1 MGIVSGAVLGLL
13 AAYML
18 GFDLGLAAAYGSG
31 TGVIVGATVLSF
43 ADHPNRLAIG
53 TVAGLVAGVGVGAVA
68 AWSVGLQPLGGAV
81 AGAIVGLTLGTMLA
95 LAAPTE
101 DRGVLEPRGSRN
113 P

>member
-43 ADHPNRLAIG
+43 ADHPNRLLVG
-53 TVAGLVAGVGVGAVA
+53 TVAGLLVGVAVGAIA
-68 AWSVGLQPLGGAV
+68 AWSVGLHPLGGAV
-81 AGAIVGLTLGTMLA
+81 AGAIVGLTLGTALA
-95 LAAPTE
+95 LAAPRD
-101 DRGVLEPRGSRN
+101 DRGVLAPDR
-113 P
+113 PQAP